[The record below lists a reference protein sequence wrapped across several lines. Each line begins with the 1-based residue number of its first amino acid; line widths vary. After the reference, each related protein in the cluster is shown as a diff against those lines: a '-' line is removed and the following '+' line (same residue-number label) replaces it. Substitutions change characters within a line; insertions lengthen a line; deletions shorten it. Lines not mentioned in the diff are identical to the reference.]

1 MLSLPANV
9 RIFLASE
16 PVDLRKG
23 FDGLAALVRSQFGQN
38 VFDGHLFAFLG
49 RRRDRVKVLF
59 WDRGGY
65 ALFYKR
71 LERGRFRLP
80 QVTAAQTS
88 VRLEATQ
95 LRLLLDGADW
105 ERVHLPP
112 PWQPPPARPA
122 AGAAIGDPPVEFKE
136 IH

>member
-1 MLSLPANV
+1 MFSLPASI
-9 RIFLASE
+9 RIFLATT

-23 FDGLAALVRSQFGQN
+23 FDGLAALVRAQFGQD
-38 VFDGHLFAFLG
+38 VFAGHLFVFLG

-80 QVTAAQTS
+80 QVTATQTS

-105 ERVHLPP
+105 ERVHLPC
-112 PWQPPPARPA
+112 PWQPPPPPKPEKEATGR
-122 AGAAIGDPPVEFKE
+122 AGAGADAR
-136 IH
+136 